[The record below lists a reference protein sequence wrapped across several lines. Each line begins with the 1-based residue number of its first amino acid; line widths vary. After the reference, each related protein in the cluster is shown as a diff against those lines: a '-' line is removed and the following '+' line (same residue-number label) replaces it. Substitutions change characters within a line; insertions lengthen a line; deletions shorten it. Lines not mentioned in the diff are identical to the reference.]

1 MSYTPCCWKCK
12 KSNVIYPDTLWTEV
26 TFIIFFFLKD
36 YPNDPATLLSPPNRN
51 MDKLH
56 SFAKEVAMATT
67 QNQLPNMQFA
77 VNHLNEE
84 DVAMFDFTSMS
95 MANHSCYVKKRSG
108 KTLLQCI
115 VGDSLLEVWFNKETY
130 KVLSCALIFC
140 YIVLYIRLTYKK
152 RKKCVI
158 YNHYDFMLVLHE
170 CRKNEKNICLK
181 T

>member
-1 MSYTPCCWKCK
+1 MSVASHISFNYMYVFT
-12 KSNVIYPDTLWTEV
+12 KSIDSDQFSVI
-26 TFIIFFFLKD
+26 IIMICQQD

-77 VNHLNEE
+77 VNHHNEE

-95 MANHSCYVKKRSG
+95 MANHSCYVKKRGG

-115 VGDSLLEVWFNKETY
+115 VGDSLLEVNFY
-130 KVLSCALIFC
+130 GFIYIFGMLKV
-140 YIVLYIRLTYKK
+140 
-152 RKKCVI
+152 
-158 YNHYDFMLVLHE
+158 
-170 CRKNEKNICLK
+170 
-181 T
+181 